1 MAARI
6 FISYRSS
13 DGADK
18 ATALAR
24 ELGAVFGNDQVFLD
38 KDDLPAGLPWR
49 EAVGAT
55 LDHQPILLLL
65 VTPQMLGPRL
75 FDADDPVRH
84 EVAAAL
90 ECGAHVIALLCDGV
104 ERLPE
109 AAEWPAEMHPLSERT
124 WRRLRAYDWRADVDR
139 LVADL
144 AALGLPRTA
153 QAVPP
158 RRRSV
163 QLALACAAVALA
175 GGGALAWLRPGE
187 PAPLSSL
194 AGDWQ
199 LRAAAPA
206 NESGS
211 RLDAVTL
218 HVTHSGEDVK
228 LYSEPIDITHDPA
241 WTGFAQQW
249 HERFGNKLLH
259 VVWRGAGRVT
269 HEPGLMPAFE
279 VSLRVETPAG
289 SEPIET
295 GSLFAELS
303 PDGQRMSGRLWMNGE
318 QAERNFEM
326 ARGAA
331 H

>member
-153 QAVPP
+153 APSP
-158 RRRSV
+158 SP
-163 QLALACAAVALA
+163 AVARWHGCGPA
-175 GGGALAWLRPGE
+175 SRRPCHRW
-187 PAPLSSL
+187 PA
-194 AGDWQ
+194 
-199 LRAAAPA
+199 
-206 NESGS
+206 
-211 RLDAVTL
+211 
-218 HVTHSGEDVK
+218 
-228 LYSEPIDITHDPA
+228 
-241 WTGFAQQW
+241 
-249 HERFGNKLLH
+249 
-259 VVWRGAGRVT
+259 
-269 HEPGLMPAFE
+269 
-279 VSLRVETPAG
+279 
-289 SEPIET
+289 T
-295 GSLFAELS
+295 GSC
-303 PDGQRMSGRLWMNGE
+303 
-318 QAERNFEM
+318 
-326 ARGAA
+326 ARPHRPTSRARA
-331 H
+331 SMP